1 MRRVLLIT
9 SAKTR
14 SAKESAEVFANRI
27 REKIGKEIRVEIG
40 EISELFFEIS
50 KEKVAIYHPKKGFDL
65 KDFDLVVIRHIG
77 KMTVEAH
84 AITQYC
90 ENFGIKYTDEC
101 LNRLLLDNKIS
112 TQFLLWF
119 AGVKNWPHTFYGNLT
134 EMKRRFNEFGGKA
147 ILKDN
152 EGSKGRLNFLV
163 ESIDEIQKIHDEN
176 PDTRFVLQEFI
187 PNNGDLR
194 VLILGDKPALVI
206 GRKSGGDSHLNNTSQ
221 GGSSEII
228 PLKTVSDEILE
239 ISKMAA
245 KITKLQVAGVDIMTD
260 SRNNDIYLL
269 EVNNAPQIS
278 SGSFVEEKTEEY
290 IKMIK
295 KDGSAMKMKHAIGA
309 FEQIKILK
317 ISGQNIDSSP
327 EIIAKIDTGAFSGV
341 IHAENIKEE
350 NGLLEFKISS
360 GVKITLEEH
369 DYIVR
374 KVKNTHGGVKKR
386 YLVKFLILLDGEEF
400 EALLGLDDRSKM
412 KFNALIGRAF
422 LNKYGIL
429 VDSQKSLKLDEEWR
443 KMGEK
448 Q

>member
-1 MRRVLLIT
+1 
-9 SAKTR
+9 
-14 SAKESAEVFANRI
+14 
-27 REKIGKEIRVEIG
+27 
-40 EISELFFEIS
+40 
-50 KEKVAIYHPKKGFDL
+50 
-65 KDFDLVVIRHIG
+65 
-77 KMTVEAH
+77 
-84 AITQYC
+84 
-90 ENFGIKYTDEC
+90 
-101 LNRLLLDNKIS
+101 
-112 TQFLLWF
+112 
-119 AGVKNWPHTFYGNLT
+119 
-134 EMKRRFNEFGGKA
+134 MK
-147 ILKDN
+147 
-152 EGSKGRLNFLV
+152 
-163 ESIDEIQKIHDEN
+163 
-176 PDTRFVLQEFI
+176 PT
-187 PNNGDLR
+187 
-194 VLILGDKPALVI
+194 
-206 GRKSGGDSHLNNTSQ
+206 
-221 GGSSEII
+221 
-228 PLKTVSDEILE
+228 
-239 ISKMAA
+239 
-245 KITKLQVAGVDIMTD
+245 
-260 SRNNDIYLL
+260 
-269 EVNNAPQIS
+269 
-278 SGSFVEEKTEEY
+278 
-290 IKMIK
+290 
-295 KDGSAMKMKHAIGA
+295 IGA

-422 LNKYGIL
+422 LSKYGIL